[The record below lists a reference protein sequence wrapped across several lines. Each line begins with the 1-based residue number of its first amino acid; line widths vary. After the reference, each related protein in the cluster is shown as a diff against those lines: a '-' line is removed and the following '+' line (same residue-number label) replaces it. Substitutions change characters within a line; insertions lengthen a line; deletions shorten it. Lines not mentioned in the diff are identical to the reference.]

1 MADRRQMVTGVFRN
15 RVDAEKAFDYLYA
28 NGYRDSEINVLMSD
42 STRST
47 FYPNAADKDKHS
59 AGTLATEGMGVG
71 GAIGTAVGA
80 TLAAVAVTA
89 GTIVMPGIGTA
100 AGLTIAGPI
109 AAALAAGGGA
119 GAVTGGLIGALVGA
133 GMTEQNAEAYSEA
146 LKNGGVVIGVHPHS
160 SDDAN
165 RIEKKFEELGG
176 ENVCTC

>member
-1 MADRRQMVTGVFRN
+1 MAEHKKIVTGVFRN

-47 FYPNAADKDKHS
+47 FYPTSGEKDKHA
-59 AGTLATEGMGVG
+59 AGTMATEGMGVG

-80 TLAAVAVTA
+80 TLAAVAAIGTSIVLPGVGTA
-89 GTIVMPGIGTA
+89 GALV
-100 AGLTIAGPI
+100 IAGPL
-109 AAALAAGGGA
+109 AAAFAGGGA
-119 GAVTGGLIGALVGA
+119 GAVAGGAIGALVGA

-160 SDDAN
+160 TDDAS
-165 RIEKKFEELGG
+165 RIQKKFEELGG
-176 ENVCTC
+176 ENVCQC